1 MKPVKDIDSPTGID
15 LNPEPPSPVRLSKRA
30 GMVALF
36 VVFLVV
42 ALIGYGIYTR
52 GQKQF
57 QVGFQPDESR
67 GITAATDAGKL
78 VAAQVPNRPSLAAV
92 AHAADAHSA
101 EVEQLTPPRDSAPLN
116 AYYSPVAAQSMANT
130 TQSSTT
136 QYREPTLA
144 EKRMLA
150 AYEREQEALNSST
163 TAREGFAG
171 PGSIG
176 TGRGALPTAAGDIA
190 QMTNLLQAMQ
200 GPPGQA
206 KSVSAIPKLS
216 IGAGENSSEGYD
228 SQNMQDR
235 KEAFVVAVRKAE
247 RSNYL
252 ESTRTV
258 PISRYELKAGWDIP
272 ALLEQAL
279 NSDLPGEIKALVR
292 ENVYDTATGRHLL
305 IPQGSRLVGAY
316 DSRISY
322 GQNGLQVAW
331 SRIIYPDASSIN
343 LEGMSGQDAKGYSGL
358 RYDVDNHYRR
368 LLGFGLLTSLF
379 SASFQLS
386 QSRRGGILGYPSATE
401 VTGSAVGR
409 ELSQL
414 GADVTRRNL
423 NVQPT
428 IKVPI
433 GYRFNVRVNRD
444 IVFEGPYR
452 TIQN

>member
-1 MKPVKDIDSPTGID
+1 MKPVKDIESPSGLD

-30 GMVALF
+30 GIVALVIVF
-36 VVFLVV
+36 VVV

-57 QVGFQPDESR
+57 QVGFQPDETR
-67 GITAATDAGKL
+67 GITAATDAGKI
-78 VAAQVPNRPSLAAV
+78 VAAQVPNRPTLAV
-92 AHAADAHSA
+92 PPSVNDGLVIEPEHLSA
-101 EVEQLTPPRDSAPLN
+101 SKGQPSPQIYYAPG
-116 AYYSPVAAQSMANT
+116 ANT
-130 TQSSTT
+130 VPSNVP
-136 QYREPTLA
+136 QYREPTLE
-144 EKRMLA
+144 EKRLIA
-150 AYEREQEALNSST
+150 AYEREQEAINSST
-163 TAREGFAG
+163 VGRDGFNGAG
-171 PGSIG
+171 QSGPVRSG
-176 TGRGALPTAAGDIA
+176 LPTPAGDVA

-200 GPPGQA
+200 GPAGQVKTA
-206 KSVSAIPKLS
+206 SGLPMLS
-216 IGAGENSSEGYD
+216 IGTGERSGDSYD

-235 KEAFVVAVRKAE
+235 KAAFLAAARKAE
-247 RSNYL
+247 KGNYL
-252 ESTRTV
+252 ESTRTA
-258 PISRYELKAGWDIP
+258 PISSFELKAGWDIP
-272 ALLEQAL
+272 AILEQAL

-305 IPQGSRLVGAY
+305 IPQGSRLLGSY
-316 DSRISY
+316 DSRVSY

-331 SRIIYPDASSIN
+331 SRIVYPDASSIN

-358 RYDVDNHYRR
+358 RHDVDNHYKR
-368 LLGFGLLTSLF
+368 LLGFGLMTSLF

-386 QSRRGGILGYPSATE
+386 QSRRGGLLGYPSATE

-444 IVFEGPYR
+444 ILFDGPYR
-452 TIQN
+452 PVRE

>member
-1 MKPVKDIDSPTGID
+1 
-15 LNPEPPSPVRLSKRA
+15 
-30 GMVALF
+30 
-36 VVFLVV
+36 
-42 ALIGYGIYTR
+42 
-52 GQKQF
+52 
-57 QVGFQPDESR
+57 
-67 GITAATDAGKL
+67 
-78 VAAQVPNRPSLAAV
+78 
-92 AHAADAHSA
+92 
-101 EVEQLTPPRDSAPLN
+101 
-116 AYYSPVAAQSMANT
+116 
-130 TQSSTT
+130 
-136 QYREPTLA
+136 
-144 EKRMLA
+144 
-150 AYEREQEALNSST
+150 
-163 TAREGFAG
+163 
-171 PGSIG
+171 
-176 TGRGALPTAAGDIA
+176 
-190 QMTNLLQAMQ
+190 MTNLLQAMQ

-206 KSVSAIPKLS
+206 KSVPTIPKLS

-235 KEAFVVAVRKAE
+235 KEAFLAAARKAE

-252 ESTRTV
+252 ESTRTA

-272 ALLEQAL
+272 ATLEQAL

-316 DSRISY
+316 DSRVSY

-343 LEGMSGQDAKGYSGL
+343 LEGMAGQDAKGYSGL

-452 TIQN
+452 AIQN

>member
-1 MKPVKDIDSPTGID
+1 MKPVKDIDSPSGID

-30 GMVALF
+30 GMLALF
-36 VVFLVV
+36 VVFVVV

-57 QVGFQPDESR
+57 QVGFQPNESR

-78 VAAQVPNRPSLAAV
+78 VAAQVPNRPTLAAV
-92 AHAADAHSA
+92 APATESTSA
-101 EVEQLTPPRDSAPLN
+101 EQEQLTLPRGVASPTV
-116 AYYSPVAAQSMANT
+116 YYPPVAPQPMAN
-130 TQSSTT
+130 ST

-144 EKRMLA
+144 EKRLLA

-163 TAREGFAG
+163 TARDGFAG
-171 PGSIG
+171 SGPSG

-190 QMTNLLQAMQ
+190 QVTNLLQAMQ
-200 GPPGQA
+200 GPSGQV
-206 KSVSAIPKLS
+206 KSVPGIPKLS
-216 IGAGENSSEGYD
+216 IGAGENSGEGYD

-235 KEAFVVAVRKAE
+235 KEAFRAAAHKAE

-252 ESTRTV
+252 ESTRTA

-272 ALLEQAL
+272 AILEQAL

-316 DSRISY
+316 DSRVSY

-343 LEGMSGQDAKGYSGL
+343 LEGMLGQDAKGYAGH

-386 QSRRGGILGYPSATE
+386 QSRRGGILGYPSAAE

-452 TIQN
+452 PIQN

>member
-15 LNPEPPSPVRLSKRA
+15 LNPEPPSPVRLSKRT
-30 GMVALF
+30 GVVALF
-36 VVFLVV
+36 VVFVV
-42 ALIGYGIYTR
+42 VVLIGYGIYTR

-78 VAAQVPNRPSLAAV
+78 VAAQVPNRPTLAAV
-92 AHAADAHSA
+92 APATDTPST
-101 EVEQLTPPRDSAPLN
+101 EVEQLTPSRGAASPNVYHPPAAP
-116 AYYSPVAAQSMANT
+116 QSTANT
-130 TQSSTT
+130 A

-144 EKRMLA
+144 EKRVLA
-150 AYEREQEALNSST
+150 AYEREQEALNAST
-163 TAREGFAG
+163 TARDGFAG
-171 PGSIG
+171 SVPSG

-206 KSVSAIPKLS
+206 KSVPAIPKLS
-216 IGAGENSSEGYD
+216 IGASENSSEGYD

-235 KEAFVVAVRKAE
+235 KEAFLAAARKAE

-252 ESTRTV
+252 ESIKTA
-258 PISRYELKAGWDIP
+258 PISRFELKAGWDIP
-272 ALLEQAL
+272 AILEQAL

-305 IPQGSRLVGAY
+305 IPQGSRLVGVY
-316 DSRISY
+316 DSRVSY

-343 LEGMSGQDAKGYSGL
+343 LEGMSGQDAKGYSGF
-358 RYDVDNHYRR
+358 RHDVDNHYRR

-414 GADVTRRNL
+414 GADVTRQNL

-452 TIQN
+452 PIQN

>member
-1 MKPVKDIDSPTGID
+1 MNPVKDIDSPSGLD
-15 LNPEPPSPVRLSKRA
+15 VNPEPPSPVRLSKRA
-30 GMVALF
+30 GIVALVIVF
-36 VVFLVV
+36 VVV
-42 ALIGYGIYTR
+42 ALIGYGVYTR

-57 QVGFQPDESR
+57 QVGFQPDETR
-67 GITAATDAGKL
+67 GITAATDAGKI
-78 VAAQVPNRPSLAAV
+78 VAAQVPNRPTLALPPSANESLV
-92 AHAADAHSA
+92 I
-101 EVEQLTPPRDSAPLN
+101 EPEQLATSKGQPSPQIYYAPGAN
-116 AYYSPVAAQSMANT
+116 ALPSNVP
-130 TQSSTT
+130 
-136 QYREPTLA
+136 QYREPTLE
-144 EKRMLA
+144 EKRLIA
-150 AYEREQEALNSST
+150 AYEREQEAINSST
-163 TAREGFAG
+163 VGRDGFNGAG
-171 PGSIG
+171 Q
-176 TGRGALPTAAGDIA
+176 GAPVRSGLPTPAGDVA

-200 GPPGQA
+200 GPAGQA
-206 KSVSAIPKLS
+206 KAASGLPKLS
-216 IGAGENSSEGYD
+216 IGTGENAGDSYD

-235 KEAFVVAVRKAE
+235 KEAFLAAARKAE
-247 RSNYL
+247 KGNYL
-252 ESTRTV
+252 ESTRTA
-258 PISRYELKAGWDIP
+258 PISRFELKAGWDIP
-272 ALLEQAL
+272 AILEQAL

-305 IPQGSRLVGAY
+305 IPQGSRLVGSY
-316 DSRISY
+316 DSRVSY

-358 RYDVDNHYRR
+358 RYDVDNHYKR
-368 LLGFGLLTSLF
+368 LLGFGLMTSLF

-386 QSRRGGILGYPSATE
+386 QSRRGGLLGYPSATE

-444 IVFEGPYR
+444 ILFDGPYR
-452 TIQN
+452 PGRE

>member
-1 MKPVKDIDSPTGID
+1 MNPVKDIDSPSGLE

-36 VVFLVV
+36 VVFAVV
-42 ALIGYGIYTR
+42 ALIGYGVYTR

-67 GITAATDAGKL
+67 GITAATDAGRI
-78 VAAQVPNRPSLAAV
+78 VAAQVPNRPGVAGSSLVLDTTAP
-92 AHAADAHSA
+92 DTD
-101 EVEQLTPPRDSAPLN
+101 QLIPPKGAMPPQV
-116 AYYSPVAAQSMANT
+116 YYSPSATPQSANVP
-130 TQSSTT
+130 

-144 EKRMLA
+144 EKRLIA

-163 TAREGFAG
+163 TSRDGFNGSGNGG
-171 PGSIG
+171 PSRG
-176 TGRGALPTAAGDIA
+176 TLPTAAGDMA

-200 GPPGQA
+200 GPSGQA
-206 KSVSAIPKLS
+206 RSSGNIPKLS
-216 IGAGENSSEGYD
+216 IGSNEGASEGYEP
-228 SQNMQDR
+228 QNMQDR
-235 KEAFVVAVRKAE
+235 KEAFLAAARQSEK
-247 RSNYL
+247 SNYL
-252 ESTRTV
+252 QSTRTA
-258 PISRYELKAGWDIP
+258 PFSRFELKAGWDIP
-272 ALLEQAL
+272 AVLEQSL
-279 NSDLPGEIKALVR
+279 NSDLPGDIKALVR

-305 IPQGSRLVGAY
+305 IPQGARLVGTY
-316 DSRISY
+316 DSRVSY

-331 SRIIYPDASSIN
+331 GRIIYPDASSIN
-343 LEGMSGQDAKGYSGL
+343 LEGMSGQDAKGYTGL
-358 RYDVDNHYRR
+358 RYDVDNHYKR

-386 QSRRGGILGYPSATE
+386 QSRRGGLLGYPSASE

-444 IVFEGPYR
+444 ILFEGVYR
-452 TIQN
+452 PIRN

>member
-1 MKPVKDIDSPTGID
+1 
-15 LNPEPPSPVRLSKRA
+15 
-30 GMVALF
+30 MVALF
-36 VVFLVV
+36 VVFVVV

-57 QVGFQPDESR
+57 QAGFQPDESR

-78 VAAQVPNRPSLAAV
+78 VAAQVPNRPTLAANATAV
-92 AHAADAHSA
+92 DSAVPDA
-101 EVEQLTPPRDSAPLN
+101 EQLTRPSGQIPPAANYPPAVTQLPIN
-116 AYYSPVAAQSMANT
+116 A
-130 TQSSTT
+130 T
-136 QYREPTLA
+136 QYRDPTLA
-144 EKRMLA
+144 EKRAMA
-150 AYEREQEALNSST
+150 AYEREQEALNSPT
-163 TAREGFAG
+163 TARDGFNGAG
-171 PGSIG
+171 PGGSVRG
-176 TGRGALPTAAGDIA
+176 TLPNAAGDIA

-200 GPPGQA
+200 GPSGQVKTIA
-206 KSVSAIPKLS
+206 GLPKLS
-216 IGAGENSSEGYD
+216 INGGESSGEGYD
-228 SQNMQDR
+228 VQNMQEG
-235 KEAFVVAVRKAE
+235 KEGFLAAARKAE
-247 RSNYL
+247 KNNYL

-258 PISRYELKAGWDIP
+258 PVSRYELKAGWDIP
-272 ALLEQAL
+272 AILEQAL
-279 NSDLPGEIKALVR
+279 NSDLPGELKALVR

-305 IPQGSRLVGAY
+305 IPQGSRLVGSY
-316 DSRISY
+316 DSRVSY

-343 LEGMSGQDAKGYSGL
+343 LEGMTVQDAKGYSGL
-358 RYDVDNHYRR
+358 RYDVDNHYKR
-368 LLGFGLLTSLF
+368 LLGFGLMTSLF

-386 QSRRGGILGYPSATE
+386 QSRRGGLLGYPSATE

-444 IVFEGPYR
+444 ILFDEPYR
-452 TIQN
+452 PGRE

>member
-1 MKPVKDIDSPTGID
+1 MKPVKDIDSPSGID

-30 GMVALF
+30 GVVALF
-36 VVFLVV
+36 VVFVVV

-78 VAAQVPNRPSLAAV
+78 VAAQVPNRPTLAAV
-92 AHAADAHSA
+92 APATDTPST
-101 EVEQLTPPRDSAPLN
+101 EVEQLTPPRGAAPPN
-116 AYYSPVAAQSMANT
+116 VYYPPVGPQSTVN
-130 TQSSTT
+130 TT

-163 TAREGFAG
+163 TTRDGFAG
-171 PGSIG
+171 SGASG
-176 TGRGALPTAAGDIA
+176 TGRGTLPTAAGDIA

-200 GPPGQA
+200 GPPGQTKA
-206 KSVSAIPKLS
+206 VPAIPKLS
-216 IGAGENSSEGYD
+216 IGASESSGEGYD

-235 KEAFVVAVRKAE
+235 KEAFLAAARKAE

-252 ESTRTV
+252 ESTRTA

-272 ALLEQAL
+272 ATLEQAL

-316 DSRISY
+316 DSRVSY

-343 LEGMSGQDAKGYSGL
+343 LEGMSGQDAKGYSGF

-452 TIQN
+452 PIQN

>member
-1 MKPVKDIDSPTGID
+1 
-15 LNPEPPSPVRLSKRA
+15 
-30 GMVALF
+30 
-36 VVFLVV
+36 
-42 ALIGYGIYTR
+42 
-52 GQKQF
+52 
-57 QVGFQPDESR
+57 
-67 GITAATDAGKL
+67 
-78 VAAQVPNRPSLAAV
+78 
-92 AHAADAHSA
+92 
-101 EVEQLTPPRDSAPLN
+101 
-116 AYYSPVAAQSMANT
+116 
-130 TQSSTT
+130 
-136 QYREPTLA
+136 
-144 EKRMLA
+144 MLA

-163 TAREGFAG
+163 RTRDGFAG
-171 PGSIG
+171 SGASG
-176 TGRGALPTAAGDIA
+176 TGRGALLTAAGDIA

-200 GPPGQA
+200 GQV
-206 KSVSAIPKLS
+206 KSVPAIPKLS
-216 IGAGENSSEGYD
+216 IGAAENSSEGYD

-235 KEAFVVAVRKAE
+235 KEAFLAAARKAD
-247 RSNYL
+247 RSNYI
-252 ESTRTV
+252 ESTRTA

-272 ALLEQAL
+272 ATLEQAL

-316 DSRISY
+316 DSRVSY

-444 IVFEGPYR
+444 IVFEGSYR
-452 TIQN
+452 AIQN

>member
-1 MKPVKDIDSPTGID
+1 MNPVKDIDSPSGLD

-30 GMVALF
+30 GIVALVI
-36 VVFLVV
+36 VVVVV

-57 QVGFQPDESR
+57 QVGFQPNETR
-67 GITAATDAGKL
+67 GITAATDAGKI
-78 VAAQVPNRPSLAAV
+78 VAAQVPNRPTLALPPSPNENLV
-92 AHAADAHSA
+92 I
-101 EVEQLTPPRDSAPLN
+101 EPEQLAISKGQPPPQIYYPASANSVPQN
-116 AYYSPVAAQSMANT
+116 AP
-130 TQSSTT
+130 
-136 QYREPTLA
+136 QYREPTLE
-144 EKRMLA
+144 EKRLIA
-150 AYEREQEALNSST
+150 AYEREQEAINSST
-163 TAREGFAG
+163 VGRDGFNGAG
-171 PGSIG
+171 QSGPTRSG
-176 TGRGALPTAAGDIA
+176 LPTPAGDIA

-200 GPPGQA
+200 GPAGQVRA
-206 KSVSAIPKLS
+206 ASGLPKLS
-216 IGAGENSSEGYD
+216 IGTGENSADSYD

-235 KEAFVVAVRKAE
+235 KEAFLAAARKAE
-247 RSNYL
+247 KGSYL
-252 ESTRTV
+252 ESTRTA
-258 PISRYELKAGWDIP
+258 PISRFELKAGWDIP
-272 ALLEQAL
+272 AVLEQAL

-305 IPQGSRLVGAY
+305 IPQGSRLVGSY
-316 DSRISY
+316 DSRVSY

-358 RYDVDNHYRR
+358 RYDVDNHYKR
-368 LLGFGLLTSLF
+368 LLGFGLMTSLF

-386 QSRRGGILGYPSATE
+386 QSRRGGLLGYPSATE
-401 VTGSAVGR
+401 ITGSAVGR

-423 NVQPT
+423 NIQPT

-444 IVFEGPYR
+444 ILFEGPYR
-452 TIQN
+452 PSRE

>member
-1 MKPVKDIDSPTGID
+1 MKPVKDIESPSGID

-36 VVFLVV
+36 VVFIVV

-57 QVGFQPDESR
+57 QVGFQPDDSR

-78 VAAQVPNRPSLAAV
+78 VAAQVPNRPTLAAV
-92 AHAADAHSA
+92 APATESTSA
-101 EVEQLTPPRDSAPLN
+101 EQEQLTLLRGAASPTV
-116 AYYSPVAAQSMANT
+116 YYPPVAPQPMAN
-130 TQSSTT
+130 ST
-136 QYREPTLA
+136 QYREPTLT
-144 EKRMLA
+144 EKRLLA

-163 TAREGFAG
+163 TARDGFAG
-171 PGSIG
+171 SAQSGS
-176 TGRGALPTAAGDIA
+176 GRSALPTAAGDIA

-200 GPPGQA
+200 GSSGQV
-206 KSVSAIPKLS
+206 KSVPGIPKLS
-216 IGAGENSSEGYD
+216 IGAGENSGEGYD

-235 KEAFVVAVRKAE
+235 KEAFLAASRKAE

-252 ESTRTV
+252 ESTRTA

-272 ALLEQAL
+272 AILEQAL

-305 IPQGSRLVGAY
+305 IPQGSRLVGVY
-316 DSRISY
+316 DSRVSY

-386 QSRRGGILGYPSATE
+386 QSRRGGILGYPSAAE

-452 TIQN
+452 PIQN

>member
-1 MKPVKDIDSPTGID
+1 MNPVKDIDSPSGLD

-30 GMVALF
+30 GIVALL
-36 VVFLVV
+36 VVFVVV
-42 ALIGYGIYTR
+42 ALIGYGIYAR

-67 GITAATDAGKL
+67 GITAATDAGKI
-78 VAAQVPNRPSLAAV
+78 VAAQVPNRPTLSAPSPANERLAV
-92 AHAADAHSA
+92 
-101 EVEQLTPPRDSAPLN
+101 EPEQLTSAKIVAPSQ
-116 AYYSPVAAQSMANT
+116 AYYPPVASPAPSNG
-130 TQSSTT
+130 S
-136 QYREPTLA
+136 QYREPTLE
-144 EKRMLA
+144 EKRLMT
-150 AYEREQEALNSST
+150 AYEREQEAINSPT
-163 TAREGFAG
+163 TSRDGFNGAGQSGSARSG
-171 PGSIG
+171 
-176 TGRGALPTAAGDIA
+176 LPTPGGDMA

-200 GPPGQA
+200 GPSGQMRA
-206 KSVSAIPKLS
+206 SAALPKLS
-216 IGAGENSSEGYD
+216 IGSGDASAEGYD

-235 KEAFVVAVRKAE
+235 KEAFLAVARKAE
-247 RSNYL
+247 KSNYL
-252 ESTRTV
+252 ESTRTARV
-258 PISRYELKAGWDIP
+258 SRYELKAGWDIP
-272 ALLEQAL
+272 AILEQAL

-292 ENVYDTATGRHLL
+292 ESVYDTATGRHLL
-305 IPQGSRLVGAY
+305 IPQGSRLVGSY
-316 DSRISY
+316 DSRVSY

-358 RYDVDNHYRR
+358 RYDVDNHYKR

-386 QSRRGGILGYPSATE
+386 QSRRGGLLGYPSATE

-423 NVQPT
+423 NIQPT

-444 IVFEGPYR
+444 ILFEGPYR
-452 TIQN
+452 PARE

>member
-1 MKPVKDIDSPTGID
+1 MNPVKDIDSPSGLD
-15 LNPEPPSPVRLSKRA
+15 VNPEPPSPVRLSKRA
-30 GMVALF
+30 GIVALVIVF
-36 VVFLVV
+36 VVV

-57 QVGFQPDESR
+57 QVGFQPDETS
-67 GITAATDAGKL
+67 GITAATDAGKI
-78 VAAQVPNRPSLAAV
+78 VAAQVPNRPALALPAG
-92 AHAADAHSA
+92 AN
-101 EVEQLTPPRDSAPLN
+101 EGLTTEPEPLTSSKGQPSPQIYYAPGG
-116 AYYSPVAAQSMANT
+116 NT
-130 TQSSTT
+130 APSNVP
-136 QYREPTLA
+136 QYREPTFE
-144 EKRMLA
+144 EKRLIA
-150 AYEREQEALNSST
+150 AYEREQEAINSST
-163 TAREGFAG
+163 VGRDGFIGASQS
-171 PGSIG
+171 GSV
-176 TGRGALPTAAGDIA
+176 RNALPTPAGDIA

-200 GPPGQA
+200 GPSGQVKA
-206 KSVSAIPKLS
+206 ASGLPKLS
-216 IGAGENSSEGYD
+216 IATGEDSADSYD

-235 KEAFVVAVRKAE
+235 KTAFFAAARKSE
-247 RSNYL
+247 KSNYL
-252 ESTRTV
+252 ESTRTA
-258 PISRYELKAGWDIP
+258 PLSRFELKAGWDIP
-272 ALLEQAL
+272 AILEQTL

-305 IPQGSRLVGAY
+305 IPQGSRLVGSY
-316 DSRISY
+316 DSHVSY

-358 RYDVDNHYRR
+358 RYDVDNHYKR
-368 LLGFGLLTSLF
+368 LLGFGLMTSLF

-386 QSRRGGILGYPSATE
+386 QSRRGGLLGYPSATE
-401 VTGSAVGR
+401 ITGSAVGR

-444 IVFEGPYR
+444 ILFDGPYR
-452 TIQN
+452 PGHE

>member
-1 MKPVKDIDSPTGID
+1 MKPVKDIDSPSGID

-36 VVFLVV
+36 VVFVVV
-42 ALIGYGIYTR
+42 ALIGYGVYTR

-78 VAAQVPNRPSLAAV
+78 VAAQVPNRPTLAAV
-92 AHAADAHSA
+92 APATDAPSA
-101 EVEQLTPPRDSAPLN
+101 EVEQLTPPRGSAPPN
-116 AYYSPVAAQSMANT
+116 VYYPPVAAQSTANT
-130 TQSSTT
+130 N

-163 TAREGFAG
+163 TARDGFAG
-171 PGSIG
+171 SGPSR
-176 TGRGALPTAAGDIA
+176 TGLGALPTAAGDIA

-200 GPPGQA
+200 GPTGQA
-206 KSVSAIPKLS
+206 KSVPAIPKLS

-228 SQNMQDR
+228 SQNMQER
-235 KEAFVVAVRKAE
+235 KEAFLAAARKAE
-247 RSNYL
+247 RRNYL
-252 ESTRTV
+252 ESNRTA
-258 PISRYELKAGWDIP
+258 PINRYELKAGWDIP
-272 ALLEQAL
+272 AILEQAL

-316 DSRISY
+316 DSRVSY

-343 LEGMSGQDAKGYSGL
+343 LEGMYGQDAKGYSGL

-428 IKVPI
+428 VKIPI

-452 TIQN
+452 AIQN